1 MEDMA
6 EAKVQEETISV
17 GENVARSSSTLYHT
31 ISSSLLDPSPPIIG
45 ILSLHFPSLPFP
57 TLPSLQS
64 FLSSSPSLSF
74 STGLYNHSS
83 SINHL
88 KFHPTIKLNSKDML
102 PYSVIVG
109 SSGQPCMT
117 TPNRVKRLTA
127 LQENSGYLVHVPVPA
142 R

>member
-57 TLPSLQS
+57 ASNHS
-64 FLSSSPSLSF
+64 SSSSPSLSF

-88 KFHPTIKLNSKDML
+88 KFHPTIKINSKDML

-109 SSGQPCMT
+109 PSGQPCMT
-117 TPNRVKRLTA
+117 APNRVKRLTA